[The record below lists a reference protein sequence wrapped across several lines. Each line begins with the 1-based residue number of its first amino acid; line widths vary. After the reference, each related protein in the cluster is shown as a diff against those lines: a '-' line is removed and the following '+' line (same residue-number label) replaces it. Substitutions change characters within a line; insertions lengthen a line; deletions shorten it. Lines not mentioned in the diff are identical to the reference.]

1 MKLLLD
7 INVVLDVLLARE
19 PWAADS
25 ARLLGAVERG
35 EHEGW
40 VAAHTVTTVH
50 YLVARARGRRA
61 AVLAVTDLLDVAA
74 VVPVGDP
81 ELRRALV
88 LDLPDFEDAVQAAC
102 ALAVG
107 ADALVTRDTDGFAGL
122 GLPVLTPGAAL

>member
-1 MKLLLD
+1 MRILLD
-7 INVVLDVLLARE
+7 INVVLDVVLARD
-19 PWAADS
+19 PWAADA

-50 YLVARARGRRA
+50 YLVARARDRRA
-61 AVLAVTDLLDVAA
+61 VVLAVTDLLDVVSVA
-74 VVPVGDP
+74 PVGDA

-102 ALAVG
+102 AMALG
-107 ADALVTRDTDGFAGL
+107 ADALVTRDARGFAGL
-122 GLPVLTPGAAL
+122 EVPVLTPGAAL

>member
-7 INVVLDVLLARE
+7 INVILDVVLARE
-19 PWAADS
+19 PWAAYA

-40 VAAHTVTTVH
+40 IAAHTVTTVH
-50 YLVARARGRRA
+50 YLVARARDRRA
-61 AVLAVTDLLDVAA
+61 AVLAVTDLLDIAA
-74 VVPVGDP
+74 VAPVGDA

-102 ALAVG
+102 AMAVG
-107 ADALVTRDTDGFAGL
+107 TDALVTRDAAGFDGL
-122 GLPVLTPGAAL
+122 DLPVLTPGAAL